1 MLIVVELLSVEV
13 DSDVSTSLI
22 PANVVVVVVTL
33 PPTLVLIGMVDVPE
47 LVS

>member
-22 PANVVVVVVTL
+22 PANVVVVTL

>member
-22 PANVVVVVVTL
+22 PANVVVVVTL